1 MSEGVQLVME
11 QFQEIVRPDG
21 GSLELL
27 GIDGDTLRIAY
38 RPGHNEHCAECVIT
52 PENLRDMLLD
62 VLPEHDASIA
72 KVEVT
77 ALAGER

>member
-1 MSEGVQLVME
+1 VSEGVRLVVE

-27 GIDGDTLRIAY
+27 GIEGDTLRIAY
-38 RPGHNEHCAECVIT
+38 RPGTNERCAECVIT
-52 PENLRDMLLD
+52 PDSLRDMLLD

-77 ALAGER
+77 ALAVDR